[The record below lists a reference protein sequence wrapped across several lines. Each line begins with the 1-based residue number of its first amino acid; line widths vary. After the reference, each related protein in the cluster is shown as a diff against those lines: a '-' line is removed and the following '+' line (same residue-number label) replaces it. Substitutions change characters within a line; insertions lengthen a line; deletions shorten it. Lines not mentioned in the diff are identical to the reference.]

1 VSLSRT
7 QKILIGAFAVNGV
20 VHLAK
25 PEVYEPIMPS
35 WVPRHREVIVG
46 SGVAELGLA
55 AGLAM
60 PWTRRPAGWAS
71 IALLLAVYPAN
82 IKMATD
88 AAKGDNKPMLVAT
101 LARLPFQFPMIKAAY
116 DATKATKATKA

>member
-46 SGVAELGLA
+46 SGYAELALA
-55 AGLAM
+55 AGLAL
-60 PWTRRPAGWAS
+60 PWTRKPAGWAS

-101 LARLPFQFPMIKAAY
+101 LARLPLQLPMIKAAY
-116 DATKATKATKA
+116 DATKASKASKA

>member
-1 VSLSRT
+1 MTLSRN
-7 QKILIGAFAVNGV
+7 QKILIGAFTVNGV

-35 WVPRHREVIVG
+35 WVPRHREMIVG
-46 SGVAELGLA
+46 SGLAELALA

-60 PWTRRPAGWAS
+60 PWTRKPAGWAS

-82 IKMATD
+82 IKMAID
-88 AAKGDNKPMLVAT
+88 AAKGDNKPLLLAS
-101 LARLPFQFPMIKAAY
+101 LARLPFQFPMIKAAH
-116 DATKATKATKA
+116 DATKA